1 MSEAQHLA
9 EALTRHFAGS
19 TPEGAF
25 LPFEAATEG
34 LTAAQAAA
42 IPAPGFNSIWA
53 IVNHVWFWQEV
64 LLRLLQ
70 NQPANHELLGAPDRS
85 GWSMAGDPADEA
97 AWQADRKRALEVNAS
112 LAAAVARLSEAELVE
127 TLEAWRSP
135 KHRAIQGIAAHNSYH
150 TCEIISVRHMQS
162 LWLERT

>member
-9 EALTRHFAGS
+9 EALTRHFSGS
-19 TPEGAF
+19 VSGAF
-25 LPFEAATEG
+25 EPFELVTEG

-42 IPAPGFNSIWA
+42 VPMPRFNSVWA

-64 LLRLLQ
+64 LLRLLR
-70 NQPANHELLGAPDRS
+70 NQPATHEALDAPEPS
-85 GWSMAGDPADEA
+85 GWGMAGDPADEA
-97 AWQADRKRALEVNAS
+97 AWQADRRRALAGNAA

-127 TLEAWRSP
+127 TVEAWGSP
-135 KHRAIQGIAAHNSYH
+135 KYQAIQSIIGHNSYH
-150 TCEIISVRHMQS
+150 TCEIISVRHMQG

>member
-19 TPEGAF
+19 TLSGAF

-42 IPAPGFNSIWA
+42 VPAPRFNSIWA

-64 LLRLLQ
+64 LLRLLH
-70 NQPANHELLGAPDRS
+70 NQSANHELLGAPDGS
-85 GWSMAGDPADEA
+85 GWALAGDPTDEA
-97 AWQADRKRALEVNAS
+97 AWQAARKRALEVNAS

-135 KHRAIQGIAAHNSYH
+135 KHRGIQGIVAHNS
-150 TCEIISVRHMQS
+150 
-162 LWLERT
+162 

>member
-19 TPEGAF
+19 TPTGAF

-42 IPAPGFNSIWA
+42 VPAPRFNSIWA

-64 LLRLLQ
+64 LMRLLQ
-70 NQPANHELLGAPDRS
+70 NQPASHELLGTPDGS
-85 GWSMAGDPADEA
+85 GWAPAGDPVDEA
-97 AWQADRKRALEVNAS
+97 AWQADRKRALEVNTS
-112 LAAAVARLSEAELVE
+112 LAAVVARLSEAELVE

-135 KHRAIQGIAAHNSYH
+135 KHQAIQGIVAHNSYH
-150 TCEIISVRHMQS
+150 TCEIISVRHMQG
-162 LWLERT
+162 LWLERA